1 MTGAAALWATS
12 PAKKRISANPFGDVV
27 ISVPRKVQT
36 REEGKAL
43 SPSEQQ
49 VILQAALAIADT
61 TSVFNL
67 DP

>member
-1 MTGAAALWATS
+1 
-12 PAKKRISANPFGDVV
+12 VV